1 MKSSDYEISICKS
14 DLTKYLS
21 AEVGIKIRHIDTG
34 ITVKS
39 TSKKTQHLNKLAAL
53 AMLEDKLKMEFVK
66 SRFQNVNDDEL
77 NDGHTFFNNLD

>member
-14 DLTKYLS
+14 DMTKYLS

-34 ITVKS
+34 IIVES

-66 SRFQNVNDDEL
+66 SRFQNIDDDEL
-77 NDGHTFFNNLD
+77 IDGNAFFNNLD